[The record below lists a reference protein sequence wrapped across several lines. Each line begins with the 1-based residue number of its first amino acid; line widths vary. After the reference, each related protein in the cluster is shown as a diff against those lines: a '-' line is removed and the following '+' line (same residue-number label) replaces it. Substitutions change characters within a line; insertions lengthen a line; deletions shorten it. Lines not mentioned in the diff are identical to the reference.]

1 MPQAEGGYTALDSAG
16 TNGHDG
22 SGGAIYQSTTEPTGP
37 HSVFESVKRA
47 IGQVVGNA
55 NGSAQDTDDLLT
67 ATNGRQAIIVGSR
80 DRDKI
85 GKPLNTKMPSAPTH
99 TAEEA
104 RLLGTMPID
113 PMDDIELRS
122 VQLQFPNARNSIL
135 EACDQ
140 RRVPTDKGDIHV
152 AIQGDT
158 SKPAILTYHDLGLNY
173 ATSFAG
179 FFNFPPMR
187 GLLENFCVYHV
198 TAPGQE
204 EGAPTLPEDY
214 IFPTMDE
221 LAAQLVFV
229 MSHFGLKSVI
239 GFGVGAG
246 ANILAR
252 FAHTNPDKVGA
263 LVLINCVSTQ
273 SGWIEWGYQSFNARF
288 LRTKGMT
295 QSVIDYLMWHHF
307 GRNPEERNHD
317 LVQMYKQ
324 HFERGVNPTNLAMF
338 INSYIHRNDLNIAR
352 TPPGTPGT
360 QPSACTL
367 KMPVIN
373 ITGALSPHVDD
384 TVTFNGRLDPTNS
397 SWMKISDCAMVL
409 EEQPAKLA
417 EAFRL
422 FLQGEGY
429 ATPLSTPATSPCG
442 TKYQTYSSIFFANFK
457 EQLEKERRE
466 QQADEQQQ
474 QQKQLQRQRKQ
485 QKKLRSNVR
494 LCRETA
500 INNNNNSSG
509 GGYSSSSGDASGGDS
524 DGNGNQSIERER
536 HLPAFEVD
544 NDLDDLD
551 FDAEPEVS
559 VNGTSYTSAQKM
571 RITENPLP
579 ETVSC

>member
-1 MPQAEGGYTALDSAG
+1 MPQSEGGYVSLPAV
-16 TNGHDG
+16 NGN
-22 SGGAIYQSTTEPTGP
+22 GGAIYQSTTEPTAP
-37 HSVFESVKRA
+37 PSVFESMKRA
-47 IGQVVGNA
+47 IGQAIKSSPND
-55 NGSAQDTDDLLT
+55 SEELL
-67 ATNGRQAIIVGSR
+67 RSERLPVIVGGSRISFR
-80 DRDKI
+80 DRDKP
-85 GKPLNTKMPSAPTH
+85 GKTLTTKMPSAPTH

-104 RLLGTMPID
+104 HLLGTMPVD

-122 VQLQFPNARNSIL
+122 VQLQFPNARGSIL
-135 EACDQ
+135 EACEQ
-140 RRVPTDKGDIHV
+140 RRVPTDKGDVHV

-158 SKPAILTYHDLGLNY
+158 AKPAIVTYHDLGLNY

-179 FFNFPPMR
+179 FFNFPVMR

-214 IFPTMDE
+214 VYPTMDD
-221 LAAQLVFV
+221 LAAQLLFV
-229 MSHFGLKSVI
+229 LSHFGLKSVI

-252 FAHTNPDKVGA
+252 FAHAHPDKVGA
-263 LVLINCVSTQ
+263 LCLINCVSTQ

-295 QSVIDYLMWHHF
+295 QGVIDYLMWHHF

-324 HFERGVNPTNLAMF
+324 HFERGVNPTNLAML
-338 INSYIHRNDLNIAR
+338 INAYIHRNDLHLAR

-360 QPSACTL
+360 ETAATTL

-373 ITGALSPHVDD
+373 ITGSLSPHVDD

-397 SWMKISDCAMVL
+397 SWMKISDCALVL

-429 ATPLSTPATSPCG
+429 AVGTLQKLARKISTAS
-442 TKYQTYSSIFFANFK
+442 
-457 EQLEKERRE
+457 R
-466 QQADEQQQ
+466 
-474 QQKQLQRQRKQ
+474 
-485 QKKLRSNVR
+485 
-494 LCRETA
+494 
-500 INNNNNSSG
+500 
-509 GGYSSSSGDASGGDS
+509 SSST
-524 DGNGNQSIERER
+524 QIE
-536 HLPAFEVD
+536 L
-544 NDLDDLD
+544 
-551 FDAEPEVS
+551 S
-559 VNGTSYTSAQKM
+559 VQ
-571 RITENPLP
+571 
-579 ETVSC
+579 

>member
-1 MPQAEGGYTALDSAG
+1 
-16 TNGHDG
+16 
-22 SGGAIYQSTTEPTGP
+22 
-37 HSVFESVKRA
+37 
-47 IGQVVGNA
+47 
-55 NGSAQDTDDLLT
+55 
-67 ATNGRQAIIVGSR
+67 
-80 DRDKI
+80 
-85 GKPLNTKMPSAPTH
+85 MPSAPTH

-104 RLLGTMPID
+104 HLLGTMPVD

-122 VQLQFPNARNSIL
+122 VQLHFPNARGSIL

-158 SKPAILTYHDLGLNY
+158 SKPAIVTYHDLGLNY

-179 FFNFPPMR
+179 FFNFPVMR

-204 EGAPTLPEDY
+204 EGAPALPEDY
-214 IFPTMDE
+214 VYPTMDE
-221 LAAQLVFV
+221 LAAQLLFV
-229 MSHFGLKSVI
+229 LSHFGLKSVI

-252 FAHTNPDKVGA
+252 FAHGHPDKVGA
-263 LVLINCVSTQ
+263 LCLINCVSTQ

-295 QSVIDYLMWHHF
+295 QGVIDYLMWHHF

-324 HFERGVNPTNLAMF
+324 HFERAVNPTNLAML
-338 INSYIHRNDLNIAR
+338 INAYIHRNDLHLAR

-360 QPSACTL
+360 ETAATTL

-373 ITGALSPHVDD
+373 ITGSLSPHVDD

-397 SWMKISDCAMVL
+397 SWMKISDCALVL

-429 ATPLSTPATSPCG
+429 ATPLSTPASSPCG
-442 TKYQTYSSIFFANFK
+442 TKYHTYSSIFFANF
-457 EQLEKERRE
+457 R
-466 QQADEQQQ
+466 EQQQ
-474 QQKQLQRQRKQ
+474 QAMEERDREREHDRQRQLN
-485 QKKLRSNVR
+485 LRIGNR
-494 LCRETA
+494 LRETA
-500 INNNNNSSG
+500 INCTNNGAAAGNGAGDNNNA
-509 GGYSSSSGDASGGDS
+509 DASEEEEDQEN
-524 DGNGNQSIERER
+524 GNGNGNRAYVTTDTSGTLYYGTQSNKI
-536 HLPAFEVD
+536 
-544 NDLDDLD
+544 
-551 FDAEPEVS
+551 
-559 VNGTSYTSAQKM
+559 

-579 ETVSC
+579 EPVSS